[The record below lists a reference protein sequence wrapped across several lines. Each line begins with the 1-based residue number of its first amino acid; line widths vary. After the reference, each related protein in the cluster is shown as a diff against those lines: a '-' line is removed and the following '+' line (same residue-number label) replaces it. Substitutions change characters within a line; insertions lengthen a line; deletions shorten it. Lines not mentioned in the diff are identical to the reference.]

1 MKHFTRRAAT
11 LALGIATLL
20 AVPVTAIEPQYER
33 QFPQPT
39 AGGEVWIR
47 TELYFGT
54 DKPGDNVTDAQFR
67 DFVDQQVTPR
77 FPDGL
82 TLLTGYGQFLNSNN
96 RLIKERSKLLI
107 LFYPQELKGANRKIE
122 DIRDLYKKRFQ
133 QESVLRADSRNVI
146 SF

>member
-54 DKPGDNVTDAQFR
+54 DKPGDNVTDALRSASDATKF
-67 DFVDQQVTPR
+67 DNKD
-77 FPDGL
+77 
-82 TLLTGYGQFLNSNN
+82 TL
-96 RLIKERSKLLI
+96 R
-107 LFYPQELKGANRKIE
+107 
-122 DIRDLYKKRFQ
+122 
-133 QESVLRADSRNVI
+133 
-146 SF
+146 